1 MSDDLDDLLR
11 RAMKTL
17 DDQVPSGYFEGLPDR
32 TLARLGE
39 DSSMQTTTEKG
50 SSPMGGV
57 PPRQDRDEDSGLH
70 DIRSMASSAK
80 MRISSKRITTNPGA
94 DDDILASSSAG
105 WKAVAL
111 PEPAKMVSLP
121 EIPVSSEITEKPEPR
136 AKRTSASKIAKEAIA
151 V

>member
-17 DDQVPSGYFEGLPDR
+17 DDQVPSGYFEGLPNR
-32 TLARLGE
+32 TLSRLGE
-39 DSSMQTTTEKG
+39 DSSMQTTTG
-50 SSPMGGV
+50 NRSSDTQPGV
-57 PPRQDRDEDSGLH
+57 PPQDRDEDSGLH

-80 MRISSKRITTNPGA
+80 MRISSRRISTSPPL
-94 DDDILASSSAG
+94 DEDILASSSAG

-111 PEPAKMVSLP
+111 PEPAKMISLP
-121 EIPVSSEITEKPEPR
+121 EKIGR
-136 AKRTSASKIAKEAIA
+136 AH